1 MRGEEK
7 REREREGKGERG
19 RDREREK
26 EYVKDW
32 GSGESVMWEDVVN
45 VRGKTIESALKI
57 LRV

>member
-7 REREREGKGERG
+7 REREREGRGERG

-26 EYVKDW
+26 EYMKEW

-45 VRGKTIESALKI
+45 ARGKL
-57 LRV
+57 LRVH